1 MVKFVI
7 LLKNGDIKD
16 DNVVF
21 SSKDKA
27 KPIDT
32 LLRYKKNRELFI
44 NKITNGKGKLEKKVI
59 LNNSNF
65 SIIGY
70 CYLKGTNINK
80 HILPCKKEG
89 IFFDDIFILKIN
101 SNNSLMDLDSNTY
114 ETLYNSYFMDDNG
127 NGDNGNGNNGNGEDE
142 NEEQSDFNDSD
153 EEYYEDIDSVD
164 GDNEDYEDNEDNGD
178 NDNGE
183 EDEDEGQGDDI
194 YNDININNEYGLD
207 DNIDILGIDNDKIDN
222 NKIEE
227 LEKINSIR
235 TFIKELLN
243 SVIKNMDITTTIEK
257 SILEYSINIGKER
270 KVKIDWESPVFKK
283 IYINKAR
290 SLYSNIYGG
299 SYIKNELLLNK
310 IKKNLISIEEIAN
323 LNCQEIF
330 PEHWKIFL
338 DEKYKQEKIMYEDDI
353 EANTDLFKCGRC
365 KQRKYSYYD
374 LQTRSADEG
383 MTSFITCLVCGNR
396 WKQ

>member
-1 MVKFVI
+1 MVNFVI
-7 LLKNGDIKD
+7 LLNNGDIKD
-16 DNVVF
+16 DSVAFN
-21 SSKDKA
+21 SKDKA

-32 LLRYKKNRELFI
+32 LLRYKKNKDLFI
-44 NKITNGKGKLEKKVI
+44 NKITNGKGKLEKKII

-70 CYLKGTNINK
+70 CYLKGTDINK
-80 HILPCKKEG
+80 HILPCKNEG
-89 IFFDDIFILKIN
+89 KFYDDIFIIKIN

-114 ETLYNSYFMDDNG
+114 ETLYNSYFMDEGCNG
-127 NGDNGNGNNGNGEDE
+127 GNND
-142 NEEQSDFNDSD
+142 NEEQSEYNDSD
-153 EEYYEDIDSVD
+153 EEYYDEDIDILDIGMDNDDINGDED
-164 GDNEDYEDNEDNGD
+164 GVNEDGVNEDGVNEDGVNED
-178 NDNGE
+178 DINENDGY
-183 EDEDEGQGDDI
+183 I
-194 YNDININNEYGLD
+194 YNDYGLD
-207 DNIDILGIDNDKIDN
+207 DNIDILGIDNDEIDN

-227 LEKINSIR
+227 LGKMNSTR
-235 TFIKELLN
+235 TFIIDLLD
-243 SVIKNMDITTTIEK
+243 SVIKNMDISSTIEK
-257 SILEYSINIGKER
+257 SILEYSINSGKDR

-290 SLYSNIYGG
+290 SLYSNIYGS

-310 IKKNLISIEEIAN
+310 IKKKLISIEEIAN

-365 KQRKYSYYD
+365 KQRKCSYYD

>member
-7 LLKNGDIKD
+7 LLQNGDIKD
-16 DNVVF
+16 DSVAFN
-21 SSKDKA
+21 SKDKA

-32 LLRYKKNRELFI
+32 LLRYTKNKELFI
-44 NKITNGKGKLEKKVI
+44 NKIMNGKGKLEKNII
-59 LNNSNF
+59 LTNSNF

-80 HILPCKKEG
+80 HLLPCKKESK
-89 IFFDDIFILKIN
+89 FYDDIFILKIN
-101 SNNSLMDLDSNTY
+101 SNNSLMDLDTNTY
-114 ETLYNSYFMDDNG
+114 ETLYNSYFMDS
-127 NGDNGNGNNGNGEDE
+127 NGDNGKDE
-142 NEEQSDFNDSD
+142 NEEQSELNDSD
-153 EEYYEDIDSVD
+153 EEYYDEDIASVD
-164 GDNEDYEDNEDNGD
+164 IEDDIEDNEDIDNEDIDNEDIDNEDIENNDIEGINGAE
-178 NDNGE
+178 NGE
-183 EDEDEGQGDDI
+183 CGYIFDDT
-194 YNDININNEYGLD
+194 
-207 DNIDILGIDNDKIDN
+207 IDILGIDNDEIDN

-227 LEKINSIR
+227 LEKMNSTR
-235 TFIKELLN
+235 TFIIDLLN

-257 SILEYSINIGKER
+257 SILGYSIQIGKER
-270 KVKIDWESPVFKK
+270 KVKIDWESPVFKN

-290 SLYSNIYGG
+290 SLYSNIDSG

-310 IKKNLISIEEIAN
+310 IKKKLISIEEIAN

-365 KQRKYSYYD
+365 KQRKCSYYD

>member
-1 MVKFVI
+1 MVNFVI
-7 LLKNGDIKD
+7 LLNNGDIKD
-16 DNVVF
+16 DSVAFN
-21 SSKDKA
+21 SKDKA

-32 LLRYKKNRELFI
+32 LLRYKKNIDLFI
-44 NKITNGKGKLEKKVI
+44 NKITKGKGKLEKKVI

-65 SIIGY
+65 SLIGY

-114 ETLYNSYFMDDNG
+114 ETLYNSYFMDG
-127 NGDNGNGNNGNGEDE
+127 NVVDE
-142 NEEQSDFNDSD
+142 NEEQSELNDSD
-153 EEYYEDIDSVD
+153 EEYYEDIDSLDVD
-164 GDNEDYEDNEDNGD
+164 DDIED
-178 NDNGE
+178 NDNSE
-183 EDEDEGQGDDI
+183 EDDEEEEEYEGEDI
-194 YNDININNEYGLD
+194 YNDINEYGLD
-207 DNIDILGIDNDKIDN
+207 DNIDILGIDNDKIED

-227 LEKINSIR
+227 LEKNNSIR

-243 SVIKNMDITTTIEK
+243 TVIKNMDITTAIEK
-257 SILEYSINIGKER
+257 SILDYTINIGKER
-270 KVKIDWESPVFKK
+270 KVKIDWDSPVFKK
-283 IYINKAR
+283 IYFNKAR
-290 SLYSNIYGG
+290 SLYSNIYGS

-365 KQRKYSYYD
+365 KQRKCSYYD